1 MPAMSTEA
9 ERGQVPQEDARSYC
23 PEAAVLKGG
32 DRDAVAALIS
42 AHYPAMLR
50 FADSLIPGDRT
61 LAEDVVQ
68 ETWIA
73 VLNRVD
79 TFEGRSRFRTWLFGV
94 LRNKALKL
102 AERELRRA
110 QRESSGFEETDLF
123 AERMHPEGHPKA
135 HHWSVPPTS
144 RFLPEE
150 SAMFAELM
158 GVVSGALAQLPRSQR
173 LVVLLRDVEG
183 LSAAETRELLDLDDT
198 NQRALLHRG
207 RVKLRG
213 ALEGYQD
220 KKGIRP

>member
-1 MPAMSTEA
+1 MPALS
-9 ERGQVPQEDARSYC
+9 GQVLRGETPQEDSRSYC

-158 GVVSGALAQLPRSQR
+158 GVVSAALAQLPRNQR

-220 KKGIRP
+220 KKGMRP

>member
-1 MPAMSTEA
+1 MPALRTESTRGEA
-9 ERGQVPQEDARSYC
+9 PREDTRSYC

-32 DRDAVAALIS
+32 DREAVAALVS

-50 FADSLIPGDRT
+50 FANSLLPGDRS

-102 AERELRRA
+102 AESELRRA
-110 QRESSGFEETDLF
+110 RRESAGLEDTDLF
-123 AERMHPEGHPKA
+123 AGRMHPEGHPKA
-135 HHWSVPPTS
+135 HHWSLPPTS

-158 GVVSGALAQLPRSQR
+158 SVVSDALAALPRNQR

-213 ALEGYQD
+213 ALEGYQE
-220 KKGIRP
+220 KKGVRP